1 MENQLVQMGNRLREL
16 RTILEVS
23 VADMAK
29 STEVSEEEYLAH
41 EAGTVDSSISFI
53 YLCAERL
60 GVDLSQLVTG
70 QSPKLSFYTLTRNNG
85 GLPIRRRAGLEYMH
99 RAVLLKN
106 RQAEPLVVKAPPQ
119 DENDPIPLST
129 HAGQEF
135 DYILKGRLKVR
146 LDDKIEILEPG
157 DSVMYD
163 SSHPHGMIAIG
174 NEPCEFIAMVI
185 RGDGEGPQAF
195 EPKPVETVSDD
206 DQGDVIYHKFM
217 SETLDEAGHLK
228 AVQFHYPENY
238 NFGFD
243 VVDAIAAKDPDRL
256 AMVWVSNKHEC
267 RKFTYRDISRYS
279 NKTANY
285 LTSLG
290 IKKGD
295 FVMLV
300 LKRHYQFWFSMV
312 ALHKIGAIAVPATN
326 QLQAKDFVYRFQEGQ
341 IKAIIH
347 TSDGEVPEMV
357 EEALKSCPNV
367 KLRIVVGTPRYE
379 GEHDFNR
386 EVEAFSDKFER
397 DPSLRAKEPALMYFS
412 SGTTGYPKMILH
424 AHTWSIGHIITA
436 RWWQHVQRGGLHL
449 TISDSGWAKCAWGK
463 IYGQWLCEGTLFV
476 YDFDRFDAA
485 DILGMIKEYKI
496 TTFCAP
502 PTMYRFFIRE
512 DLSKYDLSSIKYA
525 ATAGEALNPEVF
537 SIFQKATG
545 LKIMEGFGQSESA
558 VILANLIGMT
568 PKPGS
573 MGKPTPGFKVE
584 LVDQDGQPVPDGE
597 VGIIAIRAERGENPG
612 LFLQYFRNP
621 EANAESWRGGLY
633 YTGDTAWRD
642 EDGYYWYVGR
652 SDDLIKSSGYRI
664 GPFEVE
670 SVIMEL
676 PYVLECAVV
685 GVPDPI
691 RGQIVKA
698 FIVLTKGQKGSE
710 ELKKEIQN
718 YVKHHTAPYK
728 YPRKIEFLE
737 TMPKTTSGKIRRNE
751 LRKMTD

>member
-1 MENQLVQMGNRLREL
+1 MENQLTQMGKRLREL
-16 RTILEVS
+16 RSILEVS
-23 VADMAK
+23 PAEMARITGV
-29 STEVSEEEYLAH
+29 TEAEYLEH
-41 EAGTVDSSISFI
+41 EAGTVDSSFTFI
-53 YLCAERL
+53 YRCAERL
-60 GVDLSQLVTG
+60 GVDISQLVTG
-70 QSPKLSFYTLTRNNG
+70 ESPKLSFYTLTRNQTG
-85 GLPIRRRAGLEYMH
+85 MPIRRRAGFEYLH
-99 RAVLLKN
+99 RAALLKH
-106 RQAEPLVVKAPPQ
+106 RQAEPFVVKAPPQ
-119 DENDPIPLST
+119 NENSPIHLST
-129 HAGQEF
+129 HSGQEF

-146 LDDKIEILEPG
+146 LDDKTEIMEPG
-157 DSVMYD
+157 DSIMYD

-174 NEPCEFIAMVI
+174 DEPCEFLALVI
-185 RGDGEGPQAF
+185 RGEGDTPQSIEPQAA
-195 EPKPVETVSDD
+195 EAVPEEKTEL
-206 DQGDVIYHKFM
+206 IYHKFM
-217 SETLDEAGHLK
+217 SETLNAEGHLE
-228 AVQFHYPENY
+228 AVKFHYPENY

-243 VVDAIAAKDPDRL
+243 VVDALAEKSPDKT
-256 AMVWVSNKHEC
+256 AMVWVDKHHNA
-267 RKFTYRDISRYS
+267 RRFTFADISRYS

-285 LTSLG
+285 LVSLG

-300 LKRHYQFWFSMV
+300 LKRHYQFWFILN

-326 QLQAKDFVYRFQEGQ
+326 QLQAKDFVYRFQEGK

-357 EEALKSCPNV
+357 DEALKTCPGV
-367 KLRIVVGTPRYE
+367 TLRIAVGIARE
-379 GEHDFNR
+379 CEHDFNR
-386 EVEAFSDKFER
+386 EVEAFGEQFVR
-397 DPSLRAKEPALMYFS
+397 DPSLRATDPALMFFS
-412 SGTTGYPKMILH
+412 SGTTGYPKMVQH
-424 AHTWSIGHIITA
+424 AHTYSLGHIITA
-436 RWWQHVQRGGLHL
+436 RWWQHVQPDGLHF
-449 TISDSGWAKCAWGK
+449 TISDTGWGKSMWGK
-463 IYGQWLCEGTLFV
+463 IYGQWLCEGAIFV

-485 DILGMIKEYKI
+485 DILGLFKQYKI

-512 DLSKYDLSSIKYA
+512 DLTIYDLSSVKYA

-537 SIFQKATG
+537 SIFYKATG
-545 LKIMEGFGQSESA
+545 LKIMEGFGQTETTLT
-558 VILANLIGMT
+558 IGNLVGMN

-573 MGKPTPGFKVE
+573 MGKPSPQYKIE
-584 LVDQDGQPVPDGE
+584 LVNSEGKEVASGE
-597 VGIIAIRAERGENPG
+597 VGVIAIRAEKCEIPG
-612 LFLQYFRNP
+612 LFLSYFRNQ
-621 EANAESWRGGLY
+621 EQTDANWHDGLY

-642 EDGYYWYVGR
+642 EDGYFWYVGR

-691 RGQIVKA
+691 RGQVVKA
-698 FIVLTKGQKGSE
+698 FIVLTKGTQGSD

-728 YPRKIEFLE
+728 YPRRIEFLE
-737 TMPKTTSGKIRRNE
+737 TMPKTTSGKIRRTD

>member
-1 MENQLVQMGNRLREL
+1 MENQLTQMGKRLREL

-23 VADMAK
+23 PAEMAQV
-29 STEVSEEEYLAH
+29 TQTTEEEYLAH
-41 EAGTVDSSISFI
+41 EAGTVDSSFTFI
-53 YLCAERL
+53 YRCAERL

-70 QSPKLSFYTLTRNNG
+70 ESPKLSFYTLTRNNG
-85 GLPIRRRAGLEYMH
+85 GMPIRRRAGFEYLH
-99 RAVLLKN
+99 RAALLKN
-106 RQAEPLVVKAPPQ
+106 RQAEPFVVKAPPQ
-119 DENDPIPLST
+119 DENDPIHLST
-129 HAGQEF
+129 HSGQEF

-157 DSVMYD
+157 DSIMYD

-174 NEPCEFIAMVI
+174 DEPCEFLALVI
-185 RGDGEGPQAF
+185 RGEGDGPQAI
-195 EPKPVETVSDD
+195 EPKAVEEPVAEA
-206 DQGDVIYHKFM
+206 GKELIYHKFM
-217 SETLDEAGHLK
+217 SETLDAEGHLADVK
-228 AVQFHYPENY
+228 FHYPENY

-243 VVDAIAAKDPDRL
+243 VVDALAAKSPDKT
-256 AMVWVSNKHEC
+256 AMVWVSKHHEA
-267 RKFTYRDISRYS
+267 RTFTFGDISRYS

-285 LTSLG
+285 LASLG

-300 LKRHYQFWFSMV
+300 LKRHYQFWFILP

-326 QLQAKDFVYRFQEGQ
+326 QLQAKDFVYRFQEGT

-347 TSDGEVPEMV
+347 TTDGEVPEMV
-357 EEALKSCPNV
+357 EEAMKTCPDV
-367 KLRIVVGTPRYE
+367 KLRIAVGTPRH
-379 GEHDFNR
+379 GEHDFDK
-386 EVEAFSDKFER
+386 EVESFSDRFER
-397 DPSLRAKEPALMYFS
+397 DPSLRANEPTLMFFS
-412 SGTTGYPKMILH
+412 SGTTGYPKMVLH
-424 AHTWSIGHIITA
+424 AHTYSLGHIVTA
-436 RWWQHVQRGGLHL
+436 RWWQHVQPEGLHF
-449 TISDSGWAKCAWGK
+449 TISDTGWGKCIWGK
-463 IYGQWLCEGTLFV
+463 IYGQWLCEGAVFV

-485 DILGMIKEYKI
+485 DILGLFKQYNI

-512 DLSKYDLSSIKYA
+512 DLSKYDLSSIQYA

-545 LKIMEGFGQSESA
+545 HKIMEGFGQTETTLT
-558 VILANLIGMT
+558 IGNLIGMT

-573 MGKPTPGFKVE
+573 MGKPSPQYKIE
-584 LVDQDGQPVPDGE
+584 LVNQDGKPVASGE
-597 VGIIAIRAERGENPG
+597 VGIIAIRAEKGEVPG
-612 LFLQYFRNP
+612 LFLNYFRNQ
-621 EANAESWRGGLY
+621 EQTDASWRDGLY

-642 EDGYYWYVGR
+642 EDGYFWYVGR

-691 RGQIVKA
+691 RGQVVKA
-698 FIVLTKGQKGSE
+698 FIVLTKGQKGSD

-728 YPRKIEFLE
+728 YPRKIEVLE
-737 TMPKTTSGKIRRNE
+737 AMPKTISGKIRRTE

>member
-1 MENQLVQMGNRLREL
+1 MENQLTLMGKRLKEL

-23 VADMAK
+23 VAEMARI
-29 STEVSEEEYLAH
+29 TEVTEEEYLAH
-41 EAGTVDSSISFI
+41 EAGTIDSSFTFI
-53 YLCAERL
+53 YRCAQRL
-60 GVDLSQLVTG
+60 GVDISQLVTG
-70 QSPKLSFYTLTRNNG
+70 ESPKLSFYTLTRNQG
-85 GLPIRRRAGLEYMH
+85 GMPIRRRAGFEYLH
-99 RAVLLKN
+99 RAALLKH
-106 RQAEPLVVKAPPQ
+106 RQAEPFVVKAPPQ
-119 DENDPIPLST
+119 DENSPIHLST
-129 HAGQEF
+129 HSGQEF

-157 DSVMYD
+157 DSIMYD

-174 NEPCEFIAMVI
+174 SDPCEFLALVI
-185 RGDGEGPQAF
+185 RGEGDGPQSI
-195 EPKPVETVSDD
+195 EPKAVEAVPEEKS
-206 DQGDVIYHKFM
+206 GLIYHKFM
-217 SETLDEAGHLK
+217 SETLDEEGHLK
-228 AVQFHYPENY
+228 AVKFHYPENY

-243 VVDAIAAKDPDRL
+243 VVDALAAKSPDKT
-256 AMVWVSNKHEC
+256 AMVWLDRNHNA
-267 RKFTYRDISRYS
+267 RRFTFGDISRNS
-279 NKTANY
+279 NKAANY
-285 LTSLG
+285 LVSLG

-300 LKRHYQFWFSMV
+300 LKRHYQFWFIIN
-312 ALHKIGAIAVPATN
+312 ALHKIGAVAVPATN
-326 QLQAKDFVYRFQEGQ
+326 QLQAKDFVYRFQEGK

-347 TSDGEVPEMV
+347 TSDGEVPDMID
-357 EEALKSCPNV
+357 EALKTCPDV
-367 KLRIVVGTPRYE
+367 TLRIAVGKARE
-379 GEHDFNR
+379 GEHDFDR
-386 EVEAFSDKFER
+386 EYESFSDQFGR
-397 DPSLRAKEPALMYFS
+397 DPSLRADEPALMFFS
-412 SGTTGYPKMILH
+412 SGTTGYPKMVQH
-424 AHTWSIGHIITA
+424 SHTYSLGHIITA
-436 RWWQHVQRGGLHL
+436 RWWQHVQPDGLHF
-449 TISDSGWAKCAWGK
+449 TISDTGWGKSLWGK
-463 IYGQWLCEGTLFV
+463 IYGQWLCEGAVFV

-485 DILGMIKEYKI
+485 DILGLFKQYNI

-545 LKIMEGFGQSESA
+545 LKIMEGFGQTETTLT
-558 VILANLIGMT
+558 IGNLIGMN

-573 MGKPTPGFKVE
+573 MGKPSPQYQIE
-584 LVDQDGQPVPDGE
+584 LVNQDGQPVASGE
-597 VGIIAIRAERGENPG
+597 VGIIAIRAEKSQVPG
-612 LFLQYFRNP
+612 LFLSYFRNP
-621 EANAESWRGGLY
+621 EQTNENWHDGLY

-642 EDGYYWYVGR
+642 EDGYFWYVGR

-691 RGQIVKA
+691 RGQVVKA
-698 FIVLTKGQKGSE
+698 FIVLTRGKQGSE

-737 TMPKTTSGKIRRNE
+737 AMPKTTSGKIRRTD

>member
-1 MENQLVQMGNRLREL
+1 MENQLTQMGKRLREL
-16 RTILEVS
+16 RTILEIS
-23 VADMAK
+23 VTEMARV
-29 STEVSEEEYLAH
+29 TQTTEEEYLAH
-41 EAGTVDSSISFI
+41 EAGTVDSSFTFI
-53 YLCAERL
+53 YRCAERL
-60 GVDLSQLVTG
+60 GVDISQLVTG
-70 QSPKLSFYTLTRNNG
+70 ESPKLSFYTLTRNQTG
-85 GLPIRRRAGLEYMH
+85 MPIRRRAGFEYLH
-99 RAVLLKN
+99 RAALLKH
-106 RQAEPLVVKAPPQ
+106 RQAEPFVVKAPPQ
-119 DENDPIPLST
+119 DENSPIHLST
-129 HAGQEF
+129 HSGQEF

-146 LDDKIEILEPG
+146 LDDKIEIMEPG
-157 DSVMYD
+157 DSIMYD

-174 NEPCEFIAMVI
+174 DEPCEFLALVI
-185 RGDGEGPQAF
+185 RGEGDGPQAI
-195 EPKPVETVSDD
+195 EPREVEVVPAEKKELLY
-206 DQGDVIYHKFM
+206 QKFM
-217 SETLDEAGHLK
+217 SETLNAEGHLE

-243 VVDAIAAKDPDRL
+243 VVDALAEKSPDKT
-256 AMVWVSNKHEC
+256 AMVWLDKHHNS
-267 RKFTYRDISRYS
+267 RTFSFRDISRYS

-285 LTSLG
+285 LVSLG

-300 LKRHYQFWFSMV
+300 LKRHYQFWFIIN

-326 QLQAKDFVYRFQEGQ
+326 QLQAKDFEYRFREGQ

-347 TSDGEVPEMV
+347 TSDGEVPEMID
-357 EEALKSCPNV
+357 EAMKTCPGV
-367 KLRIVVGTPRYE
+367 TLRIVVGTARK

-386 EVEAFSDKFER
+386 EVEPFSDQFSR
-397 DPSLRAKEPALMYFS
+397 DPSLRADDPALMFFS
-412 SGTTGYPKMILH
+412 SGTTGYPKMVQH
-424 AHTWSIGHIITA
+424 SHTYSLGHIITA
-436 RWWQHVQRGGLHL
+436 RWWQNVQPDGLHF
-449 TISDSGWAKCAWGK
+449 TISDTGWGKSLWGK
-463 IYGQWLCEGTLFV
+463 IYGQWLCEGAVFV

-485 DILGMIKEYKI
+485 DILGLFKPYNI

-512 DLSKYDLSSIKYA
+512 DLSKYDLSSIQYA
-525 ATAGEALNPEVF
+525 ATAGEALNPEVL
-537 SIFQKATG
+537 SIFYKATG
-545 LKIMEGFGQSESA
+545 LKIMEGFGQTETTLT
-558 VILANLIGMT
+558 IGNLIGMN

-573 MGKPTPGFKVE
+573 MGKPSPQYQIE
-584 LVDQDGQPVPDGE
+584 LVNQDGQPVASGE
-597 VGIIAIRAERGENPG
+597 VGIIAIRARQHEVPG
-612 LFLQYFRNP
+612 LFLSYFRNP
-621 EANAESWRGGLY
+621 EQTDANWHDGLY

-642 EDGYYWYVGR
+642 EDGYFWYVGR

-691 RGQIVKA
+691 RGQVVKA
-698 FIVLTKGQKGSE
+698 FIVLTKGQQGSE

-737 TMPKTTSGKIRRNE
+737 AMPKTTSGKIRRTE

>member
-1 MENQLVQMGNRLREL
+1 MENQLTLMGKRLKEL

-23 VADMAK
+23 VAEMAQI
-29 STEVSEEEYLAH
+29 TELTEEEYLAH
-41 EAGTVDSSISFI
+41 EAGTTDSSFTFI
-53 YLCAERL
+53 YRCAQRL
-60 GVDLSQLVTG
+60 GVDISQLVTG
-70 QSPKLSFYTLTRNNG
+70 ESPKLSFYTLTRNHG
-85 GLPIRRRAGLEYMH
+85 GMPIRRRAGFEYRH
-99 RAVLLKN
+99 LAALLKH
-106 RQAEPLVVKAPPQ
+106 RQAEPFVVKAPPE
-119 DENDPIPLST
+119 DENAPIHLST
-129 HAGQEF
+129 HSGQEF

-157 DSVMYD
+157 DSIMYD
-163 SSHPHGMIAIG
+163 SAHPHGMIAIG
-174 NEPCEFIAMVI
+174 TEPCEFLALVI
-185 RGDGEGPQAF
+185 RGEGDGPQSI
-195 EPKPVETVSDD
+195 EPKAVEETVPEEKNEL
-206 DQGDVIYHKFM
+206 IYHKFM
-217 SETLDEAGHLK
+217 SETLNAEGHLE
-228 AVQFHYPENY
+228 AVKFHYPENY

-243 VVDAIAAKDPDRL
+243 VVDALAAKSPDKT
-256 AMVWVSNKHEC
+256 AMVWVDKHHNA
-267 RKFTYRDISRYS
+267 RRFTFSDISRYS
-279 NKTANY
+279 NKAANY
-285 LTSLG
+285 LVSLG

-300 LKRHYQFWFSMV
+300 LKRHYQFWFIIN
-312 ALHKIGAIAVPATN
+312 ALHKIGAVAVPATN

-347 TSDGEVPEMV
+347 TSDGEVPAMID
-357 EEALKSCPNV
+357 EALKTCPDV
-367 KLRIVVGTPRYE
+367 TLRIAVGQAEE
-379 GEHDFNR
+379 GEHDFDK

-397 DPSLRAKEPALMYFS
+397 DPSLRATEPALMFFS
-412 SGTTGYPKMILH
+412 SGTTGYPKMVQH
-424 AHTWSIGHIITA
+424 AHTYSLGHIITA
-436 RWWQHVQRGGLHL
+436 RWWQHVQPDGLHF
-449 TISDSGWAKCAWGK
+449 TISDTGWGKSLWGK
-463 IYGQWLCEGTLFV
+463 IYGQWLCEGAVFV

-485 DILGMIKEYKI
+485 DILGLFKQYNI

-545 LKIMEGFGQSESA
+545 LKIMEGFGQTETTLT
-558 VILANLIGMT
+558 IGNLVGMN

-573 MGKPTPGFKVE
+573 MGKPSPQYQIE
-584 LVDQDGQPVPDGE
+584 LVNQDGKPVASGE
-597 VGIIAIRAERGENPG
+597 VGIIAIRANPREVPG
-612 LFLQYFRNP
+612 LFLSYFRNQ
-621 EANAESWRGGLY
+621 EQTDANWHDGLY

-642 EDGYYWYVGR
+642 EDGYFWYVGR

-691 RGQIVKA
+691 RGQVVKA

-728 YPRKIEFLE
+728 YPRKIEFLDA
-737 TMPKTTSGKIRRNE
+737 MPKTTSGKIRRTD

>member
-1 MENQLVQMGNRLREL
+1 MEENQLMQMGRRLREL

-23 VADMAK
+23 PAEMAK
-29 STEVSEEEYLAH
+29 ITELSEEEYLAH
-41 EAGTVDSSISFI
+41 EAGTVDSSFTFI
-53 YLCAERL
+53 YRCAERL
-60 GVDLSQLVTG
+60 GVDISQLVTG
-70 QSPKLSFYTLTRNNG
+70 ESPKLSFYTLTRHNG
-85 GLPIRRRAGLEYMH
+85 GMPIRRRAGFEYLH
-99 RAVLLKN
+99 RAAHLKH
-106 RQAEPLVVKAPPQ
+106 RQADPFVVTAPPQ
-119 DENDPIPLST
+119 DENSPIHLAT
-129 HAGQEF
+129 HSGQEF
-135 DYILKGRLKVR
+135 DYILSGRLKVR
-146 LDDKIEILEPG
+146 LDDKIEIMEAG
-157 DSVMYD
+157 DSIMYD

-174 NEPCEFIAMVI
+174 SEPCVFLAVVI
-185 RGDGEGPQAF
+185 RGEGDTPQAI
-195 EPKPVETVSDD
+195 EPHPVETVEAEKEEL
-206 DQGDVIYHKFM
+206 VYHKFL
-217 SETLDEAGHLK
+217 SEKLDAEGHLESVK
-228 AVQFHYPENY
+228 FHYPENY

-243 VVDAIAAKDPDRL
+243 VVDALAAKTPDKT
-256 AMVWVSNKHEC
+256 AMVWVDKHHNC
-267 RKFTYRDISRYS
+267 RKFTFRDISRYS

-285 LTSLG
+285 LKSLG

-300 LKRHYQFWFSMV
+300 LKRHYQFWFV
-312 ALHKIGAIAVPATN
+312 LTALHKIGAIAVPATN
-326 QLQAKDFVYRFQEGQ
+326 QLQAKDFVYRFQEGK

-347 TSDGEVPEMV
+347 TTDGEVPEMV
-357 EEALKSCPNV
+357 DEALKSCPDV
-367 KLRIVVGTPRYE
+367 KVRIAVGETRE

-386 EVEAFSDKFER
+386 EMEQFSDELAR
-397 DPSLRAKEPALMYFS
+397 DPSLRANEPALMFFS
-412 SGTTGYPKMILH
+412 SGTTGYPKMVLH
-424 AHTWSIGHIITA
+424 SHTYSLGHILTA
-436 RWWQHVQRGGLHL
+436 RWWQHVQPDGLHF
-449 TISDSGWAKCAWGK
+449 TISDSGWGKCLWGK
-463 IYGQWLCEGTLFV
+463 IYGQWLCEGAVFV

-485 DILGMIKEYKI
+485 DILGLFKQYNI

-545 LKIMEGFGQSESA
+545 LKIMEGFGQTETTLT
-558 VILANLIGMT
+558 IGNLIGMT

-573 MGKPTPGFKVE
+573 MGKASPQYQIE
-584 LVDQDGQPVPDGE
+584 LVNSDGE
-597 VGIIAIRAERGENPG
+597 PVASGETGIIAIRANPNEVPG
-612 LFLQYFRNP
+612 LFLKYFRNDEQT
-621 EANAESWRGGLY
+621 EASWHDGLY

-642 EDGYYWYVGR
+642 EDGYFWYVGR

-691 RGQIVKA
+691 RGQVVKA

-710 ELKKEIQN
+710 ELKKEIQT

-728 YPRKIEFLE
+728 YPRKIEFLDA
-737 TMPKTTSGKIRRNE
+737 MPKTISGKIRRTE